1 MFLVSIFVSVYLHK
15 WASLPFLILFF
26 NGYAYMSL
34 LSLVSADTLSF
45 FTKEEISDE
54 QVLEVE

>member
-1 MFLVSIFVSVYLHK
+1 
-15 WASLPFLILFF
+15 LILFF